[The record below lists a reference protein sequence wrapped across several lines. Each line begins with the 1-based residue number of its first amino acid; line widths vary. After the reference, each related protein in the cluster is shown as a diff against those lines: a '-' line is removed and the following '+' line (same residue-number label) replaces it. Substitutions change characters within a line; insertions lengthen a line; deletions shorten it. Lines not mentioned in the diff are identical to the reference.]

1 MVNYIRRLTMT
12 TTINCPNCGNPNYQ
26 ESAFCYKCG
35 DKLPPFAPVTVLDG
49 RGKTDEEL
57 LQEAHVIKPFVGIL
71 PHRLQGGT
79 K

>member
-1 MVNYIRRLTMT
+1 MDSGKIV
-12 TTINCPNCGNPNYQ
+12 CANCGVANFDT
-26 ESAFCYKCG
+26 ERFCYKCG